1 MLRLDKFLSGA
12 NLGSRSQV
20 KEYLKQ
26 GLVRVNGEVVRK
38 PEYKIEEGK
47 DRVSFREK
55 EIIYKK
61 YVYYMLNKPQG
72 VVSATRDRMHGT
84 VSDLLKDTGYGD
96 LFPVGRLDRDTEG
109 LLIKT
114 NDGGLA
120 HDLLSPKKHVK
131 KVYYVETARPL
142 SEESRKALEKG
153 VDIGE
158 EKISLPAKA
167 ERISDTTKSASSNP
181 FSNCRNTILSPA
193 SFCVQSAF
201 SFRPQL
207 FAITPFA
214 ASSIFCVD
222 L

>member
-72 VVSATRDRMHGT
+72 IVSATRDRMHGT

-109 LLIKT
+109 LLIMT

-120 HDLLSPKKHVK
+120 HDLLSPKNMW
-131 KVYYVETARPL
+131 
-142 SEESRKALEKG
+142 RKSIMWRRQGLCRK
-153 VDIGE
+153 
-158 EKISLPAKA
+158 KA
-167 ERISDTTKSASSNP
+167 ERRWKKAWILGKRSLL
-181 FSNCRNTILSPA
+181 CRRRRNGYRIPA
-193 SFCVQSAF
+193 F
-201 SFRPQL
+201 
-207 FAITPFA
+207 I
-214 ASSIFCVD
+214 
-222 L
+222 